1 MVLKGKNIVL
11 AVSGGI
17 AAYKVVQ
24 VARDLTKEGA
34 EVHVLMSEAATR
46 FVTPLTF
53 QTLTQQKVHTQIW
66 EGWTK
71 EEQGHI
77 SLPGHADLIL
87 LAPATANTMAKL
99 AHGLADDLISTAY
112 LATPTTTPF
121 MVVPAMEHLMF
132 VHPATQQNIQTLRDR
147 GVIVLDPKYGEHAT
161 GATGLGRMPEPTEI
175 VAAVRLVLG
184 QRQGDLRGK
193 RVVVTAGGTQE
204 PIDPVRFIG
213 NGSSGQMGYALA
225 QQALERGAKVT
236 LISGP
241 VKLEP
246 PYGCEF
252 VSVRTTREME
262 AAVNLALEANPPT
275 DVLIMAA
282 AVADFRPLRP
292 SEQKIKKEKDKPT
305 PVIELELNPDI
316 LLGLKGRPGLEN
328 LLRVGFAAETND
340 LALNAEKKLKDKD
353 LDLIVA
359 NEAIS
364 SIGQP
369 DNEVTLIERGG
380 LTQQLARKPKRAVA
394 TAILDKVLEL
404 LEKKHVMNNA

>member
-1 MVLKGKNIVL
+1 MVLKGKNILL

-53 QTLTQQKVHTQIW
+53 QALTRQKVHTEVW
-66 EGWTK
+66 EGWT
-71 EEQGHI
+71 EEQQGHI
-77 SLPGHADLIL
+77 SLPGRADLVL

-99 AHGLADDLISTAY
+99 AHGLADGIIGTVY
-112 LATPTTTPF
+112 LATPATTPF
-121 MVVPAMEHLMF
+121 VVVPAMEHLMY

-147 GVIVLDPKYGEHAT
+147 GAIVLETKYGPHAT
-161 GATGLGRMPEPTEI
+161 GASGLGRMPEPTEI
-175 VAAVRLVLG
+175 VAAVRLTLG
-184 QRQGDLRGK
+184 QREGDLRGK

-252 VSVRTTREME
+252 VNVRTTREME
-262 AAVNLALEANPPT
+262 AAVLMALEAKPPT

-282 AVADFRPLRP
+282 AVADFRPLQS
-292 SEQKIKKEKDKPT
+292 SEHKIKKESSNLA
-305 PVIELELNPDI
+305 IELELNPDI

-328 LLRVGFAAETND
+328 LLRVGFAAETDD
-340 LALNAEKKLKDKD
+340 LALNAEKKLRNKD

-359 NEAIS
+359 NDAVS

-369 DNEVTLIERGG
+369 DSEIILIERGG
-380 LTQQLARKPKRAVA
+380 LMQQLERKPKGEVA

-404 LEKKHVMNNA
+404 LDKKAK